1 VRQFQADDRNF
12 LLPPSD
18 ESFTPDTYLDISHEA
33 LLRQWRRFSEWLES
47 ERTAVTEL
55 RRLVDGARL
64 YREGGRALLQRK
76 EFDRVSQWGKENEPS
91 AEWAQRYVTS
101 DEWHEAQN
109 FIEKSAEGLKQHE
122 AAAEEERERQLRV
135 AAERAKEAEKYA
147 KDQEEAASKADRLAK
162 AADDARNQ
170 ADSLTNF
177 ILFDLCDKL
186 VRIGRLDVLSDVVQK
201 TKQYSGGLP
210 KMQ

>member
-1 VRQFQADDRNF
+1 
-12 LLPPSD
+12 
-18 ESFTPDTYLDISHEA
+18 
-33 LLRQWRRFSEWLES
+33 
-47 ERTAVTEL
+47 
-55 RRLVDGARL
+55 
-64 YREGGRALLQRK
+64 
-76 EFDRVSQWGKENEPS
+76 
-91 AEWAQRYVTS
+91 
-101 DEWHEAQN
+101 
-109 FIEKSAEGLKQHE
+109 
-122 AAAEEERERQLRV
+122 LRV